1 VAPARVREGGFR
13 QQGVVTLTRLLACLV
28 ACAALGA
35 SGAAAHDIPNR
46 LSMHAF
52 VKPEGERLHMLV
64 RVPLA
69 LLPNLDL
76 PKRGPGFIDLERAD
90 GHLERAAAATAKAFE
105 IRADGE
111 PLVPVRSSRRVTPP
125 SDRSFESYEQALAL
139 VESPP
144 LPSGIDILWNRGYLD
159 IHLEHPIRSER
170 SDFVLEVHTDLALTD
185 RVTVDVRFLPP
196 GGVERIYVLR
206 GEAGPLALDPRWHQA
221 AWIFV
226 KSGVHHILGGLDH
239 LLFLLCLV
247 LPFRRLGW
255 NLVGVVTA
263 FTVAHSIT
271 LICAAYGLVPAGEW
285 FAPLV
290 ETLIAASIIYMAVE
304 NVIAPNLL
312 RRWLVTGIFGL
323 VHGFGFSFA
332 LGEQLQFAGSHLV
345 LSLFAFNAGIEIGQI
360 LVLAA
365 VLPLLAWLARRPL
378 ASRYTSLVGGGLRTS
393 AHDRRVLHLI
403 RMWLECPV
411 EETDDRGRKTRTTE
425 AKDNRRGIPQGSP
438 ISPLLANLYMRR
450 FVLGWKKLGLERSLG
465 SRIVTYADDLVILCR
480 KGKAAEALQRL
491 REVMGRLKLTVNEE
505 KTRICKVPEGE
516 FDFLGYTFG
525 RMYSAKTGQAYLGFR
540 PSKKS
545 IRRMVEKIH
554 ALTAHS
560 MTWQGTTELVGQLN
574 RALRG
579 WANYFKVGTVN
590 RAYRALDIYTA
601 ARLRRWLRT
610 KHKVRRRR
618 GGSYPLSHLY
628 GYFGLVRL
636 GRFGHD
642 VSWTKA

>member
-1 VAPARVREGGFR
+1 MGNLSTPKSVQKLQR
-13 QQGVVTLTRLLACLV
+13 
-28 ACAALGA
+28 AL
-35 SGAAAHDIPNR
+35 H
-46 LSMHAF
+46 
-52 VKPEGERLHMLV
+52 
-64 RVPLA
+64 
-69 LLPNLDL
+69 
-76 PKRGPGFIDLERAD
+76 
-90 GHLERAAAATAKAFE
+90 AKAKAEAGYRFYALYDKIHRE
-105 IRADGE
+105 DILTHAYAQCCSNKGAPGVDGQEFADVEAYGVQRWLGE
-111 PLVPVRSSRRVTPP
+111 L
-125 SDRSFESYEQALAL
+125 ALAL
-139 VESPP
+139 REETYRP
-144 LPSGIDILWNRGYLD
+144 
-159 IHLEHPIRSER
+159 EPIRRVFIPKANGKLRPLGISTLR
-170 SDFVLEVHTDLALTD
+170 DRVCMTAALFVLEPIFEADLPPEQYAYRPGRNAQQAVVEVEELLFRGHPEVVDADLAD
-185 RVTVDVRFLPP
+185 YFGSIPHA
-196 GGVERIYVLR
+196 E
-206 GEAGPLALDPRWHQA
+206 
-221 AWIFV
+221 
-226 KSGVHHILGGLDH
+226 
-239 LLFLLCLV
+239 LLQSV
-247 LPFRRLGW
+247 
-255 NLVGVVTA
+255 
-263 FTVAHSIT
+263 
-271 LICAAYGLVPAGEW
+271 
-285 FAPLV
+285 
-290 ETLIAASIIYMAVE
+290 
-304 NVIAPNLL
+304 
-312 RRWLVTGIFGL
+312 
-323 VHGFGFSFA
+323 
-332 LGEQLQFAGSHLV
+332 
-345 LSLFAFNAGIEIGQI
+345 
-360 LVLAA
+360 
-365 VLPLLAWLARRPL
+365 ARR
-378 ASRYTSLVGGGLRTS
+378 VV
-393 AHDRRVLHLI
+393 DRRVLHLI

-450 FVLGWKKLGLERSLG
+450 FVLGWKKLGLERSIG

-601 ARLRRWLRT
+601 TRLRRWLRT
-610 KHKVRRRR
+610 KHKLRRRR

-636 GRFGHD
+636 GRLGHD